1 MSIKRVIL
9 LVALAIALA
18 PLSTLADT
26 LDFIIDPINANELSG
41 TISYGGGPAS
51 LIGSQIVV
59 DRVKDLTTGI
69 SYDFSDGPGTTPGV
83 LSFTTAVHTS
93 GWNWTGGSFKITA
106 PCIDSDGDDGDFC
119 DVTGSVSEGGTG
131 DTLASG
137 ALGTDTFVSGT
148 ITSASVQL
156 SGGVFHIAIVE
167 GTDLKDP
174 NLLTLFGIAPPPGGW
189 TAQSGVNFFTTDNK
203 TAGDAFT
210 SSSID
215 SGHVINSPAV
225 PEPGSLLLLGTGLL
239 SVGGYLR
246 RRITAV

>member
-1 MSIKRVIL
+1 MSIKRVVL
-9 LVALAIALA
+9 LVALAFALA

-26 LDFIIDPINANELSG
+26 LDFVIDPINANALGG

-51 LIGSQIVV
+51 LIGANIVV
-59 DRVKDLTTGI
+59 DRVTDLTTGVF
-69 SYDFSDGPGTTPGV
+69 YDFGDGLQTTPGV
-83 LSFTTAVHTS
+83 LSFTTGANAG
-93 GWNWTGGSFKITA
+93 GWNWAGGSFSITA
-106 PCIDSDGDDGDFC
+106 SCIDSDKDDADFC
-119 DVTGSVSEGGTG
+119 AD

-137 ALGTDTFVSGT
+137 SLGPNTFVQGT
-148 ITSASVQL
+148 ISSASVQL
-156 SGGVFHIAIVE
+156 SGGMFHIAIVE

-174 NLLTLFGIAPPPGGW
+174 NMLALFGIVPPPGW
-189 TAQSGVNFFTTDNK
+189 TAQSGINFFTASNK
-203 TAGDAFT
+203 NAGDAFV

-215 SGHVINSPAV
+215 SGHVVNTPAV